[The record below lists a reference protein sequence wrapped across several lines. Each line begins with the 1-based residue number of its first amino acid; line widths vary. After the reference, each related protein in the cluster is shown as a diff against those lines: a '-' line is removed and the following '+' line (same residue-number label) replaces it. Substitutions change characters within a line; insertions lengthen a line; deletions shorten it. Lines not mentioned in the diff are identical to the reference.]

1 MKIHLHLFAK
11 VVKKLEH
18 KLHRKVQR
26 RNEQHFK
33 DTLKTDECMLKEAT
47 VGGKFIAWLYS
58 TFPPTESNKKL
69 TRFILQ
75 ISQSPITH
83 SRVLKREKTRGK
95 TEKKIINIFVYLNVL
110 FVDDDNTIIECENAV
125 KSSNI

>member
-47 VGGKFIAWLYS
+47 VGGKFIA
-58 TFPPTESNKKL
+58 
-69 TRFILQ
+69 
-75 ISQSPITH
+75 
-83 SRVLKREKTRGK
+83 
-95 TEKKIINIFVYLNVL
+95 
-110 FVDDDNTIIECENAV
+110 
-125 KSSNI
+125 